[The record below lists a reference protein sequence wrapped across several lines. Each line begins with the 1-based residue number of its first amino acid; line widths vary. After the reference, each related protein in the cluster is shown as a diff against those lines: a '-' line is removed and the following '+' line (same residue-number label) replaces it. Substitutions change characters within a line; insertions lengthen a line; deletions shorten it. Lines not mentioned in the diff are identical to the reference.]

1 VLAHALRDRV
11 DDVPVLAVRFLAR
24 ASMRLGR
31 PTPAL
36 TSGAAEALMGYAWP
50 GNVRELENL
59 IERLVVLAPREE
71 IDADDLPAAIR
82 TPGSSFASEPPH
94 PPAGSEE
101 RLTDLER
108 ARILEVLAACNG
120 NKKLAAARLGIHR
133 STLYAKL
140 DRYRLRE

>member
-1 VLAHALRDRV
+1 
-11 DDVPVLAVRFLAR
+11 VPVLAVRFLAR
-24 ASMRLGR
+24 ASARLGR
-31 PTPAL
+31 PTPSL
-36 TSGAAEALMGYAWP
+36 TPSAAEALMGYAWP

-59 IERLVVLAPREE
+59 MERLVVLAPREE
-71 IDADDLPAAIR
+71 IGAGDLPAAIR
-82 TPGSSFASEPPH
+82 TPGSAFVPDAPRPTVEH
-94 PPAGSEE
+94 KD

-108 ARILEVLAACNG
+108 ARILDVLAACNG